1 MVSILDESSENAPW
15 VDCLAN
21 VRSLVT
27 SAESSHHLLRCVEVP
42 LPPEVPVVV
51 VRQVL
56 IRRMTLRHVGVAR
69 DANDQQRRQAV
80 GDQPHGEVVALA
92 FAF

>member
-1 MVSILDESSENAPW
+1 M
-15 VDCLAN
+15 
-21 VRSLVT
+21 T
-27 SAESSHHLLRCVEVP
+27 SAESSHHLLRSVEVP

-56 IRRMTLRHVGVAR
+56 IRRVTLRQIGVAR

-80 GDQPHGEVVALA
+80 GDQPHGEFVALA
-92 FAF
+92 LASDL